1 MRVAVLFRRF
11 GPYHY
16 ARLSA
21 ARGVVEAVGIELS
34 QVDTVYDWEPSPPP
48 DGCSLVSVL
57 KTSPELISFKEIRRG
72 VWKALDKARPEVV
85 AIPGW
90 SGRWVLAAWV
100 WCVRNGL
107 PIILMSESTP
117 WDAPRIPLIEKLK
130 ARIVK
135 SAGAEL
141 VGGRPHQE
149 YLKRLGMREGHIY
162 FGYDV
167 VDNQHFATR
176 ADAARAR
183 RDETRRALGLPQRYF
198 LASGRFIAKKN
209 FDRLMEAYARYR
221 VALGE
226 GAWRLV
232 ILGDGRLRNRLEGRL
247 RSLGLGGYVYLPG
260 FKQYSQLPAYYG
272 LAQAFIHSSA
282 VEQWGLVV
290 NEAMAAGLPVLVSE
304 RCGCAP
310 DLVEEGRNGFT
321 FDPYDVEA
329 LAGLMVRLSSMSD
342 QQRQPMG
349 QASRE
354 IISRWTPQTFAENLV
369 KAVEAALEAPP
380 PKARLSDKALLWALA
395 HRPRA
400 KE

>member
-1 MRVAVLFRRF
+1 
-11 GPYHY
+11 
-16 ARLSA
+16 
-21 ARGVVEAVGIELS
+21 
-34 QVDTVYDWEPSPPP
+34 
-48 DGCSLVSVL
+48 
-57 KTSPELISFKEIRRG
+57 
-72 VWKALDKARPEVV
+72 
-85 AIPGW
+85 
-90 SGRWVLAAWV
+90 
-100 WCVRNGL
+100 
-107 PIILMSESTP
+107 
-117 WDAPRIPLIEKLK
+117 
-130 ARIVK
+130 
-135 SAGAEL
+135 
-141 VGGRPHQE
+141 
-149 YLKRLGMREGHIY
+149 
-162 FGYDV
+162 
-167 VDNQHFATR
+167 
-176 ADAARAR
+176 
-183 RDETRRALGLPQRYF
+183 

-395 HRPRA
+395 HRPWA